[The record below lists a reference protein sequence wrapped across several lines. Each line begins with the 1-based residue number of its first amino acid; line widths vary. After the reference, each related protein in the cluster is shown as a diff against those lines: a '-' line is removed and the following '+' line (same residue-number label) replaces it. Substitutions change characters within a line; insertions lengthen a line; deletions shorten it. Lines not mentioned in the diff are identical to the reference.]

1 MTAQQQ
7 DNNPR
12 GVLTGIMIT
21 LFSALFSTL
30 FFAAFFMLA
39 YAKKMPYGKPQAMVL
54 QITSILFAVA
64 LTQVLSKKIQGN
76 KLSLMQGFLGGWMA
90 SLVLAIF
97 VSTFYSIFSKVTGNQ
112 LVPKGALTMLVML
125 YSGIGIFIS
134 LILAIILKK
143 E

>member
-1 MTAQQQ
+1 
-7 DNNPR
+7 
-12 GVLTGIMIT
+12 
-21 LFSALFSTL
+21 
-30 FFAAFFMLA
+30 
-39 YAKKMPYGKPQAMVL
+39 MVL